1 MISYLGD
8 IALVTELINNVFT
21 NKYLGLSTQS
31 KYLKSKLKI
40 KYLKLST

>member
-31 KYLKSKLKI
+31 MNGDGRNKVSHF
-40 KYLKLST
+40 